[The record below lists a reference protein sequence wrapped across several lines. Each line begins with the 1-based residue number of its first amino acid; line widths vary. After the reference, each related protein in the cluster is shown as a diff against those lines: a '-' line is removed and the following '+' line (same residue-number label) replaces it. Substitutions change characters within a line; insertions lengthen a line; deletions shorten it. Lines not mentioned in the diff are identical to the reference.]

1 MTSQPE
7 LRPEQLIFIDES
19 GFDVKMA
26 RRSGRAPTG
35 TPCLGAVPFGR
46 WGNNT
51 FIAGLRLG
59 GTCAPMLMQGAMNG
73 DWFCHW
79 VETQLAPT
87 LAKGDIVVCDNL
99 SVHKN
104 ARARAAIEAKG
115 AELRFLPPYSP
126 DLNPIE
132 QMFAKIKCIVRSLA
146 PRCFDTLCDAIK
158 TALDAISQKEC
169 ANYLRNAGYAPT

>member
-7 LRPEQLIFIDES
+7 LRPEKLIFIDES
-19 GFDVKMA
+19 GFDVKMT
-26 RRSGRAPTG
+26 RRSGRAQAG
-35 TPCLGAVPFGR
+35 KPCLGAHPFGR

-51 FIAGLRLG
+51 FIAGLRLA

-79 VETQLAPT
+79 VETQLAPS
-87 LAKGDIVVCDNL
+87 LSEGDIVVCDNL

-104 ARARAAIEAKG
+104 ARARVAIEAKG
-115 AELRFLPPYSP
+115 AEVRFLPPYSP

-132 QMFAKIKCIVRSLA
+132 QVFAKIKGIVRSLA
-146 PRCFDTLCDAIK
+146 PRSFDTLCEAIK
-158 TALDAISQKEC
+158 AALNAISQQEC
-169 ANYLRNAGYAPT
+169 ANYIQNAGYASN

>member
-1 MTSQPE
+1 MNSHPL
-7 LRPEQLIFIDES
+7 LRPEKLIFIDES
-19 GFDVKMA
+19 GFDVKMS
-26 RRSGRAPTG
+26 RRYGRAQVG
-35 TPCLGAVPFGR
+35 TACLGAVPFGR

-51 FIAGLRLG
+51 FIAGLRVG

-73 DWFCHW
+73 AWFCHW
-79 VETQLAPT
+79 IETQLAPT
-87 LAKGDIVVCDNL
+87 LSPGDIVSCGNL

-104 ARARAAIEAKG
+104 KGAREAIKRKG

-132 QMFAKIKCIVRSLA
+132 QVAAKIKGIVRGFA

-158 TALDAISQKEC
+158 TALHAISPDEC
-169 ANYLRNAGYAPT
+169 SNYLQNARYKPT